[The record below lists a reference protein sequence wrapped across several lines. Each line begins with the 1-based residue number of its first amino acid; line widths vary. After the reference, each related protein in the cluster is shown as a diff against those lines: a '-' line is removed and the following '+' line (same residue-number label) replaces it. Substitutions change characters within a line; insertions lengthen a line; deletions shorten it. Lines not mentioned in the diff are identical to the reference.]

1 MKKIQIPLMKKFKK
15 TALVIVCAVALAAM
29 PPVSRVSAT
38 SIQDA
43 KDSKN
48 EAEGNKKE
56 AQGVLDGLEEK
67 QNKLISDVEALDK
80 QVSDIQ
86 TQITAKEEEEDKLNT
101 EIDETKKNLAA
112 AQVEEDNQYAAMMK
126 RIQYLYE
133 NGEVEYIDTLMS
145 SASFTD
151 MLNKSEYVEQISSYD
166 QKQLNALIDT
176 RQKIQEYET
185 TLETDLKE
193 VESVKAD
200 LETQKSNLDVAINE
214 KNQKIAEY
222 SQDIDAQKSLVEKY
236 QKEMDAAD
244 AQIAEIQRKL
254 AEQQAAQ
261 QQSSGGS
268 GSTTPQYYTP
278 SGGSFMWPATQGSR
292 ISSYFGPRTSP
303 TAGASSNHKGID
315 IPCPTGSDVV
325 ASAAGTVDIS
335 QYSSSAGY
343 YIMIDH
349 GNGISTVYMHNSQL
363 VVGVGQTV
371 EQGQVIA
378 KAGST
383 GYSTGSHCHFGVMI
397 NGTYVNPL
405 DYL

>member
-1 MKKIQIPLMKKFKK
+1 MRKIQIPLLKKLKK
-15 TALVIVCAVALAAM
+15 TALIVTCAVALSAM
-29 PPVSRVSAT
+29 PVSAT

-43 KDSKN
+43 QENRD
-48 EAEGNKKE
+48 EAEENKDD
-56 AQGVLDGLEEK
+56 AQNVLDDLEER
-67 QNKLISDVEALDK
+67 QNTLINEVAELDQ

-86 TQITAKEEEEDKLNT
+86 SQITTKEEEEATLNT
-101 EIDETKKNLAA
+101 EIDDTKKKLAA

-145 SASFTD
+145 SASFSD

-166 QKQLNALIDT
+166 QKQLNALIQT
-176 RQKIQEYET
+176 RQDIQDYET
-185 TLETDLKE
+185 TLEKDLKE

-200 LETQKSNLDVAINE
+200 LQTQKSNLDTVISE
-214 KNQKIAEY
+214 KNTKISEY
-222 SQDIDAQKSLVEKY
+222 STDIDAQKALVQKYEEEMEKA
-236 QKEMDAAD
+236 E
-244 AQIAEIQRKL
+244 AQIAEYQRI
-254 AEQQAAQ
+254 AAQ
-261 QQSSGGS
+261 QSSSGNGS
-268 GSTTPQYYTP
+268 SSSPQYYTP
-278 SGGSFMWPATQGSR
+278 SGGSFMWPATQGSS

-315 IPCPTGSDVV
+315 IPCPTGSDIV
-325 ASAAGTVDIS
+325 ASAAGTVVIS

-363 VVGVGQTV
+363 LVSVGQTV

-383 GYSTGSHCHFGVMI
+383 GYSTGSHCHFGILV

>member
-1 MKKIQIPLMKKFKK
+1 MRKIQIPLLKKLKK
-15 TALVIVCAVALAAM
+15 TALIVTCAVALSAM
-29 PPVSRVSAT
+29 PVSAT

-43 KDSKN
+43 QENRD
-48 EAEGNKKE
+48 EAEENKDD
-56 AQGVLDGLEEK
+56 AQNVLDDLEER
-67 QNKLISDVEALDK
+67 QNTLINEVAELDQ

-86 TQITAKEEEEDKLNT
+86 SQITTKEEEEATLNT
-101 EIDETKKNLAA
+101 EIDDTKKKLAA

-145 SASFTD
+145 SASFSD

-166 QKQLNALIDT
+166 QKQLNALIQT
-176 RQKIQEYET
+176 RQDIQDYET
-185 TLETDLKE
+185 TLEKDLKE

-200 LETQKSNLDVAINE
+200 LQTQKSNLDTVISE
-214 KNQKIAEY
+214 KNTKISEY
-222 SQDIDAQKSLVEKY
+222 STDIDAQKALVQKYEEEMEKA
-236 QKEMDAAD
+236 E
-244 AQIAEIQRKL
+244 AQIAEYQRI
-254 AEQQAAQ
+254 AAQ
-261 QQSSGGS
+261 QSSSGNGS
-268 GSTTPQYYTP
+268 SSSPQYYTP
-278 SGGSFMWPATQGSR
+278 SGGSFMWPATQGSS

-315 IPCPTGSDVV
+315 IPCPTGSDIV
-325 ASAAGTVDIS
+325 ASAAGTVIIS

-343 YIMIDH
+343 YVMIDH

-363 VVGVGQTV
+363 LVSVGQSV

-383 GYSTGSHCHFGVMI
+383 GYSTGSHCHFGILV

>member
-1 MKKIQIPLMKKFKK
+1 MRKIQIPLLKKLKK
-15 TALVIVCAVALAAM
+15 TALIVTCAVALSAM
-29 PPVSRVSAT
+29 PVSAT

-43 KDSKN
+43 QENRD
-48 EAEGNKKE
+48 EAEENKDD
-56 AQGVLDGLEEK
+56 AQNVLDDLEER
-67 QNKLISDVEALDK
+67 QNTLINEVAELDQ

-86 TQITAKEEEEDKLNT
+86 SQITTKEEEEATLNT
-101 EIDETKKNLAA
+101 EIDDTKKKLAA

-145 SASFTD
+145 SASFSD

-166 QKQLNALIDT
+166 QKQLNALIQT
-176 RQKIQEYET
+176 RQDIQDYET
-185 TLETDLKE
+185 TLEKDLKE

-200 LETQKSNLDVAINE
+200 LQTQKSNLDTVISE
-214 KNQKIAEY
+214 KNTKISEY
-222 SQDIDAQKSLVEKY
+222 STDIEAQEALVKKYEEEMEKA
-236 QKEMDAAD
+236 E
-244 AQIAEIQRKL
+244 AQIAEYQRI
-254 AEQQAAQ
+254 AAQ
-261 QQSSGGS
+261 QSSSGNGS
-268 GSTTPQYYTP
+268 SSSPQYYTP
-278 SGGSFMWPATQGSR
+278 GGGSFMWPATQGSS

-315 IPCPTGSDVV
+315 IPCPTGSDIV
-325 ASAAGTVDIS
+325 ASAAGTVIIS

-343 YIMIDH
+343 YVMIDH

-363 VVGVGQTV
+363 LVSVGQSV

-383 GYSTGSHCHFGVMI
+383 GYSTGSHCHFGILV

>member
-1 MKKIQIPLMKKFKK
+1 MRKIQIPLLKKLKK
-15 TALVIVCAVALAAM
+15 TALIVTCAVALSAV
-29 PPVSRVSAT
+29 PVSAT

-43 KDSKN
+43 QENRD
-48 EAEGNKKE
+48 EAEENKDD
-56 AQGVLDGLEEK
+56 AQNVLDDLEER
-67 QNKLISDVEALDK
+67 QNTLINEVAELDQ

-86 TQITAKEEEEDKLNT
+86 SQITTKEEEEATLNT
-101 EIDETKKNLAA
+101 EIDDTKKKLAA

-145 SASFTD
+145 SASFSD

-166 QKQLNALIDT
+166 QKQLNALIQT
-176 RQKIQEYET
+176 RQDIQDYET
-185 TLETDLKE
+185 TLEKDLKE

-200 LETQKSNLDVAINE
+200 LQTQKSNLDTVISE
-214 KNQKIAEY
+214 KNTKISEY
-222 SQDIDAQKSLVEKY
+222 STDIEAQEALVKKYEEEMEKA
-236 QKEMDAAD
+236 E
-244 AQIAEIQRKL
+244 AQIAEYQRI
-254 AEQQAAQ
+254 AAQ
-261 QQSSGGS
+261 QSSSGNGS
-268 GSTTPQYYTP
+268 SSSPQYYTP
-278 SGGSFMWPATQGSR
+278 SGGSFMWPATQGSS

-315 IPCPTGSDVV
+315 IPCPTGSDIV
-325 ASAAGTVDIS
+325 ASAAGTVVIS

-363 VVGVGQTV
+363 LVSVGQTV

-383 GYSTGSHCHFGVMI
+383 GYSTGSHCHFGILV

>member
-1 MKKIQIPLMKKFKK
+1 MRKIQIPLLKKLKK
-15 TALVIVCAVALAAM
+15 TALIVTCAVALSAM
-29 PPVSRVSAT
+29 PVSAT

-43 KDSKN
+43 QENRD
-48 EAEGNKKE
+48 EAEENKDD
-56 AQGVLDGLEEK
+56 AQNVLDDLEER
-67 QNKLISDVEALDK
+67 QNTLINEVAELDQ

-86 TQITAKEEEEDKLNT
+86 SQITTKEEEEATLNT
-101 EIDETKKNLAA
+101 EIDDTKKKLAA
-112 AQVEEDNQYAAMMK
+112 AQVEEENQYAAMMK

-145 SASFTD
+145 SASFSD

-166 QKQLNALIDT
+166 QKQLNSLIQT
-176 RQKIQEYET
+176 RQDIQDYET
-185 TLETDLKE
+185 TLEKDLKE

-200 LETQKSNLDVAINE
+200 LQTQKSNLDAVISE
-214 KNQKIAEY
+214 KNTKISEY
-222 SQDIDAQKSLVEKY
+222 STDIDAQKALVQKYEEEMEKA
-236 QKEMDAAD
+236 E
-244 AQIAEIQRKL
+244 AQIAEYQRI
-254 AEQQAAQ
+254 AAQ
-261 QQSSGGS
+261 QSSSGNGS
-268 GSTTPQYYTP
+268 SSSPQYYTP
-278 SGGSFMWPATQGSR
+278 SGGAFMWPATQGSS

-315 IPCPTGSDVV
+315 IPCPTGSDIV
-325 ASAAGTVDIS
+325 ASAAGTVIIS

-343 YIMIDH
+343 YVMIDH

-363 VVGVGQTV
+363 LVSVGQSV

-383 GYSTGSHCHFGVMI
+383 GYSTGSHCHFGILV

>member
-151 MLNKSEYVEQISSYD
+151 M
-166 QKQLNALIDT
+166 LNALIDT

-325 ASAAGTVDIS
+325 ASAAGTVVIS

-343 YIMIDH
+343 YIKIDH